1 MLTEQVVADDSLREV
16 PGGVAFDVRI
26 PWYRSLPYS
35 CVEGLD
41 VTIDGQAIDRDS
53 LRVELGGQSYKLAD
67 LPPMHEHWWYVAD
80 AARVT
85 VALDTPPAAGAHELD
100 VTLHMRIPYIIESE
114 VPLVMRERC
123 VKTQTLTEG
132 AR

>member
-1 MLTEQVVADDSLREV
+1 MLTEQVVVDDSLRPA

-41 VTIDGQAIDRDS
+41 VVIDGTRIEPAQ
-53 LRVELGGQSYKLAD
+53 LRIELGGRSYGLGDLAP
-67 LPPMHEHWWYVAD
+67 LHELWWHVAD
-80 AARVT
+80 AAPV
-85 VALDTPPAAGAHELD
+85 VVELEQPPAAGEHVLD
-100 VTLHMRIPYIIESE
+100 VTLSMRIPYIIESE

-123 VKTQTLTEG
+123 VKTQSLEELD
-132 AR
+132 R

>member
-1 MLTEQVVADDSLREV
+1 MLTEQVIADDSLRAV

-35 CVEGLD
+35 CIEGLD
-41 VTIDGQAIDRDS
+41 VTIDGTTIDSDQLAI
-53 LRVELGGQSYKLAD
+53 ELGGERYKLDD
-67 LPPMHEHWWYVAD
+67 LPPLHERWWYVAD
-80 AARVT
+80 AAPVT
-85 VALDTPPAAGAHELD
+85 VPLEAELERGEHELD

-123 VKTQTLTEG
+123 VKTQPLKAGT
-132 AR
+132 R